1 MIMRI
6 HFSRAQNSSPARKD
20 RWRGQLCGRITAPEN
35 ILAPVSPPFR
45 NQCNISGALCGLGV
59 QEGRGRAAPASS
71 SHDARGDNFQNFT
84 KSTNFAT
91 VPRRRK
97 IFLLHIRHH
106 TDTSAPWTA
115 PRAILGG
122 NGRLLKKILCVRRPA
137 LRYAAPHRGIKGP
150 APVRCFIRIVTAGER
165 MLR

>member
-1 MIMRI
+1 MEPPAWAFLVSLVVNLAAAAADFDYAHTFPGHKIAPRPAKTGGGANFAAVSRRRKYI
-6 HFSRAQNSSPARKD
+6 GPSQPPIPQPVQHFRRPVRFGGARGQGASRPRQLISRRP
-20 RWRGQLCGRITAPEN
+20 RGQL
-35 ILAPVSPPFR
+35 
-45 NQCNISGALCGLGV
+45 
-59 QEGRGRAAPASS
+59 
-71 SHDARGDNFQNFT
+71 QNFT

-122 NGRLLKKILCVRRPA
+122 NGRLLKKIPVCTPPPTHHPA
-137 LRYAAPHRGIKGP
+137 AR
-150 APVRCFIRIVTAGER
+150 
-165 MLR
+165 